1 VSDEGGQG
9 RRRALGVE
17 RREPERRLSDALP
30 ACSLLQ
36 RAEVH
41 LRALAEPLTGGVNLA
56 RLVREEYIRC
66 TVKATVVTCL
76 LAVLLMASTAC
87 GGNGN
92 GDGDG
97 DQAVF
102 REYGVSFN
110 YPAKWQKT
118 QDVPAPPSKVWVINL
133 VLGPPSD
140 LVTVVGEAQSE
151 FSFPA
156 SNLAAFRA
164 YIVGRLKVHGFRV
177 QSGSEKLTIDG
188 RPGLRFRAKH
198 SWKGKL
204 TEETFVITFK
214 GKTLY
219 RFECIHRKRAAEI
232 ERGCA
237 QIVRTFKV
245 GQP

>member
-1 VSDEGGQG
+1 
-9 RRRALGVE
+9 
-17 RREPERRLSDALP
+17 
-30 ACSLLQ
+30 
-36 RAEVH
+36 
-41 LRALAEPLTGGVNLA
+41 
-56 RLVREEYIRC
+56 
-66 TVKATVVTCL
+66 
-76 LAVLLMASTAC
+76 MASTAC

-92 GDGDG
+92 GDGD
-97 DQAVF
+97 QAVF
-102 REYGVSFN
+102 REYGASFN

-118 QDVPAPPSKVWVINL
+118 QDVPGPISKVWVINL
-133 VLGPPSD
+133 VLGTPLE
-140 LVTVVGEAQSE
+140 LVVVVGERQSE

-164 YIVGRLKVHGFRV
+164 HIVDQLKAKGFRV
-177 QSGSEKLTIDG
+177 QAGSEKLTIDG

-198 SWKGKL
+198 FWKGKP

-219 RFECIHRKRAAEI
+219 SFECIHRERAAEI

-245 GQP
+245 EKP

>member
-1 VSDEGGQG
+1 
-9 RRRALGVE
+9 
-17 RREPERRLSDALP
+17 
-30 ACSLLQ
+30 
-36 RAEVH
+36 
-41 LRALAEPLTGGVNLA
+41 
-56 RLVREEYIRC
+56 
-66 TVKATVVTCL
+66 
-76 LAVLLMASTAC
+76 MASTAC